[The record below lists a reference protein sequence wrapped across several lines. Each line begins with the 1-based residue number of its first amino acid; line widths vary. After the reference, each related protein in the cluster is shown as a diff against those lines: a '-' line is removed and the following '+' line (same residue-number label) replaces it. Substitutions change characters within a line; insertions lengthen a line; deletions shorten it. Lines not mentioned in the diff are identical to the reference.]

1 MASLQPE
8 DSHDL
13 YPSCL
18 DLVHLREGLSEDPCM
33 NCSFM
38 PRVAARLAEVK
49 LLKGD
54 AGAPL
59 WKKKKKSLTSCHPE
73 VDQLSAKVWGCWY
86 RECWGTRSTH
96 GRVGSG
102 LGYCLSRSFS
112 HFL

>member
-1 MASLQPE
+1 MFILCASTVINSRSCSTCMASLQPE

-54 AGAPL
+54 ADAPL
-59 WKKKKKSLTSCHPE
+59 WKKTKS
-73 VDQLSAKVWGCWY
+73 DKLS
-86 RECWGTRSTH
+86 S
-96 GRVGSG
+96 
-102 LGYCLSRSFS
+102 
-112 HFL
+112 